1 MWSREVQLSQI
12 ILTDEEMMQKNKTK
26 NVRLGL
32 RKANSYAVGFAVRS
46 KSTFQYVRMSFS
58 PENVGNWSSS
68 PQNDLE
74 FSPRSI
80 QSCFPVGSEKCWRWL
95 PATGSLEKRKTALDG
110 SWRKLQVILRR
121 GLLIPNIFGAK
132 PDANVLKAT
141 FSTDCK
147 IQLQKSWPYTPLRPG
162 IWFQFEFCY
171 KYQTRVIFPATVVII

>member
-121 GLLIPNIFGAK
+121 GRPISNVFGGKAH
-132 PDANVLKAT
+132 AHVLKGT
-141 FSTDCK
+141 FWKDCK
-147 IQLQKSWPYTPLRPG
+147 SNCVRIWPKG
-162 IWFQFEFCY
+162 S
-171 KYQTRVIFPATVVII
+171 